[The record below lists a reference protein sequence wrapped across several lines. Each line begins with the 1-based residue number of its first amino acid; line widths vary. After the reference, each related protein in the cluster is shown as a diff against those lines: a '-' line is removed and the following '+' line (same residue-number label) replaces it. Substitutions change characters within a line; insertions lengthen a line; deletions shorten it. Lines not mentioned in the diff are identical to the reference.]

1 MFVGKLYNLRSIQKC
16 LVFVCAKL
24 WNKEKNLSEVFLDID
39 TNRLADRYRYRNS
52 IDIGREIYVYRSID
66 TDTGAYTGI

>member
-1 MFVGKLYNLRSIQKC
+1 MQICEIKKKICQKYFWIY
-16 LVFVCAKL
+16 V
-24 WNKEKNLSEVFLDID
+24 D
-39 TNRLADRYRYRNS
+39 TNRLADRYRYRNK